1 VCQSLRSLHP
11 LHGKVRAPSSG
22 LPPGNKSGSSQNQR
36 SRIRSCIFRPG
47 SAKVLHSP
55 KLLLRLAQCPLGV
68 LRQARASRS
77 YLPLVGNN
85 TPTPPPHYC
94 ARFARAFVK
103 PPLGPGG
110 PAVKRG
116 LLCRVR
122 AGTQGRAHPP
132 HLFNPYGL
140 ARSFGNSLACVGR
153 ATPHSLRSFVKQG
166 ASARP
171 ARASFRG
178 VYHAEVASC
187 GGVTEKSKDCCEI
200 GTLKRRCA
208 KRNVSTSPCCGAN
221 SGACKIW

>member
-1 VCQSLRSLHP
+1 MCQSLCSLHP

-22 LPPGNKSGSSQNQR
+22 LPPGNKSGSSKNQR
-36 SRIRSCIFRPG
+36 SRIRSCVFRPG
-47 SAKVLHSP
+47 SVKILHSP
-55 KLLLRLAQCPLGV
+55 KLLLRLEQFPLGV
-68 LRQARASRS
+68 LHQARAPRS

-94 ARFARAFVK
+94 ARFAHSFIWLRLPASPVN

-140 ARSFGNSLACVGR
+140 TRSFGNSLACVGR

-178 VYHAEVASC
+178 GLS
-187 GGVTEKSKDCCEI
+187 
-200 GTLKRRCA
+200 RRGCFL
-208 KRNVSTSPCCGAN
+208 
-221 SGACKIW
+221 W

>member
-1 VCQSLRSLHP
+1 MCQSLCSLHP

-22 LPPGNKSGSSQNQR
+22 LPPGNKSGSSKNQR

-103 PPLGPGG
+103 PPPWAGGPGG
-110 PAVKRG
+110 QVWFTVSGTRG
-116 LLCRVR
+116 HPRARAPSSSFQPLRV
-122 AGTQGRAHPP
+122 GTLVWQFSCVRRPG
-132 HLFNPYGL
+132 Y
-140 ARSFGNSLACVGR
+140 SSLATLVRQTGR
-153 ATPHSLRSFVKQG
+153 K
-166 ASARP
+166 RP
-171 ARASFRG
+171 ACTRFFS
-178 VYHAEVASC
+178 
-187 GGVTEKSKDCCEI
+187 GGFTHQHLPLVVEYQKNQKTAAKSEH
-200 GTLKRRCA
+200 
-208 KRNVSTSPCCGAN
+208 
-221 SGACKIW
+221 